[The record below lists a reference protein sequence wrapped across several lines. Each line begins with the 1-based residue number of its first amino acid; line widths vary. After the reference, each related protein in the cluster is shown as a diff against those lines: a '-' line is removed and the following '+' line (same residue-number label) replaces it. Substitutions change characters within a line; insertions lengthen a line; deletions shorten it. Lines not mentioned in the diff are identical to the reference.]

1 MSTTAV
7 DAMLEMF
14 LIVHSMD
21 KGTAPLCPGLCV
33 NRKSLLCFESFWWM
47 TMRWQ
52 EPLIRE
58 ALQQHSEWVVVGEAG
73 DGRQALEKFSDHRP
87 QLTVMDFLMPEM
99 NGLEAA
105 RQLTERNPD
114 ALILMITTDPSS
126 QLEEEAKHAGIKG
139 LCAKDKMQSL
149 ASAIDTV
156 IHGGTYFREDVA
168 A

>member
-1 MSTTAV
+1 GGCDARNVLDRPFNGQRHGSALPWIMCQPKEAALLRIFLV
-7 DAMLEMF
+7 DDNAMAR
-14 LIVHSMD
+14 D
-21 KGTAPLCPGLCV
+21 
-33 NRKSLLCFESFWWM
+33 
-47 TMRWQ
+47 
-52 EPLIRE
+52 LIRE

-114 ALILMITTDPSS
+114 ALILRITTDPSS
-126 QLEEEAKHAGIKG
+126 QLEEEAKRAGIKG
-139 LCAKDKMQSL
+139 LCAKDEMQSL